1 VTLGSGRGLAAVL
14 AAAAAAVA
22 LATRGF
28 VTSFPTDPLGPRAF
42 PLLSAALLLIAALG
56 VARRPGPPPP
66 WPERATLRRQAVMVA
81 LLGSYALL
89 VGPIGFLPTTTLV
102 LAGLARLFGARTLP
116 GVLAAVLMT
125 AGLWALFGLV
135 LGMPLPVGSLFSG
148 SP

>member
-1 VTLGSGRGLAAVL
+1 
-14 AAAAAAVA
+14 
-22 LATRGF
+22 
-28 VTSFPTDPLGPRAF
+28 
-42 PLLSAALLLIAALG
+42 
-56 VARRPGPPPP
+56 
-66 WPERATLRRQAVMVA
+66 
-81 LLGSYALL
+81 